1 MSGAY
6 RTANATVSA
15 HDAKAVTLSDSTV
28 IPITRSLYIG
38 TSGDITVRMADA
50 NTSTTYVTF
59 AAVPAGVFPIQVD
72 MVRVTGTTASNIVA
86 MY

>member
-15 HDAKAVTLSDSTV
+15 HNAVSVTASDATV
-28 IPITRSLYIG
+28 IPVTRSLYIG

-50 NTSTTYVTF
+50 NTPTTYVTF
-59 AAVPAGVFPIQVD
+59 VGVPAGTFPIQVD
-72 MVRVTGTTASNIVA
+72 MIRATGTTASNIVA